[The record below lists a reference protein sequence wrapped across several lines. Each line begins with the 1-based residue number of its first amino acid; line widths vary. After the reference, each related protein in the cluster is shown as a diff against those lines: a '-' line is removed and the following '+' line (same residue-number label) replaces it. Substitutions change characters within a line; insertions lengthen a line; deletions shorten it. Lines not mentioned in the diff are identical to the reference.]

1 MSAQNKPNALT
12 ITVGDLWRWIV
23 TSMGLFMLIAMP
35 IAYGAE
41 FAGGAAPPAF
51 EPISAIAAAGIAA
64 FLVWSDSV
72 SWIGE

>member
-1 MSAQNKPNALT
+1 MSPQNNSNALT

-23 TSMGLFMLIAMP
+23 TSLGLFMLIAMP
-35 IAYGAE
+35 IAYGME
-41 FAGGAAPPAF
+41 FVDGATPPAF
-51 EPISAIAAAGIAA
+51 KLLSAVAAAGIAA

>member
-1 MSAQNKPNALT
+1 MSAQNKSNALT
-12 ITVGDLWRWIV
+12 ITVGDLWRWVV
-23 TSMGLFMLIAMP
+23 TSFGLFMLIAMP

-41 FAGGAAPPAF
+41 FVGSATPPAF
-51 EPISAIAAAGIAA
+51 KLLLAMAAAGIAA